1 MVAAAFGCSAL
12 FFGTLFDDCCIF
24 LLGRLVLD
32 ADNIPMVVP
41 FVHSGMQDIMP
52 IGASI
57 PRIGKTVG
65 SLMLAFSV
73 DVQFFATQCPF
84 DMVMVLSFQSDILLR
99 L

>member
-1 MVAAAFGCSAL
+1 MHLDPIL
-12 FFGTLFDDCCIF
+12 FVEILFDNYCIF

-65 SLMLAFSV
+65 SPILKTVNGSW
-73 DVQFFATQCPF
+73 
-84 DMVMVLSFQSDILLR
+84 SF
-99 L
+99 